1 MISDWVSFVAYPNL
15 FGIKGFVI
23 VIVYL
28 GHIRR
33 KTVRCSNYCNNLANL
48 YILITNYYS
57 SYQDVKIS

>member
-1 MISDWVSFVAYPNL
+1 MISDWVSFVAYPKL

-33 KTVRCSNYCNNLANL
+33 KTLGVA
-48 YILITNYYS
+48 IIVTT
-57 SYQDVKIS
+57 